1 MWREGVLAR
10 EGACRRVTAHWNF
23 KRRVRA
29 RLVSKSA
36 LFCAVESSVL
46 RAFQR
51 YWRCRDWSPPAADPR
66 VAMGPFGDESASW
79 KFDDWISDGGSAR
92 DS

>member
-29 RLVSKSA
+29 RPVSKSVV
-36 LFCAVESSVL
+36 FCAVESSVS

-51 YWRCRDWSPPAADPR
+51 YQWCRDWSPPAADPR
-66 VAMGPFGDESASW
+66 VAVGPFGDESTSW
-79 KFDDWISDGGSAR
+79 KRDDRISDGCSAR